1 MLSVPVKNEP
11 ALLARRAVSLRPMED
26 KHHGRAWRVGRFLGI
41 VTDKRAP
48 KVGSR
53 TWWLDLLFFMAF
65 FGVSFWMF
73 DAVR

>member
-1 MLSVPVKNEP
+1 MPSMPVNNEP
-11 ALLARRAVSLRPMED
+11 ALVARGAVSLRLMED
-26 KHHGRAWRVGRFLGI
+26 KHHGRAWRVGRFVGI
-41 VTDKRAP
+41 VTDKPAP

-65 FGVSFWMF
+65 FGVSFWIF